1 MVALN
6 CGESAVSIE
15 VPYLKHVK
23 KAVNVLEA
31 DIRWEESPEKSLD
44 LSACKELPVNG
55 QRLLLELEANSAS
68 LIWVTA

>member
-1 MVALN
+1 M
-6 CGESAVSIE
+6 
-15 VPYLKHVK
+15 
-23 KAVNVLEA
+23 LEA

-55 QRLLLELEANSAS
+55 QRLLLELKANSAS